1 MQRRFSEEFK
11 RAAVARVQ
19 SGESQ
24 LSVARHLG
32 ISSKTLNRWCVT
44 ARRAMPAEE
53 LSAMDEITRLRKLLR
68 QRDAEIDLKKSGGV
82 LRQNAVEKYA
92 YLERCYGSAQIGRRS
107 CLPIWRACE
116 MLNISASGF
125 YEWRHCDKAHRF
137 WIVETDDFIVQ
148 SLKAV
153 IKNSCGGHIP
163 GVLVCY
169 HYLREQELSI
179 DLTLAPAHA

>member
-53 LSAMDEITRLRKLLR
+53 LSAMDEIARLRKLLR
-68 QRDAEIDLKKSGGV
+68 QREAEIDFLKKQRRTSPKCRKEV
-82 LRQNAVEKYA
+82 HAN
-92 YLERCYGSAQIGRRS
+92 GS
-107 CLPIWRACE
+107 
-116 MLNISASGF
+116 
-125 YEWRHCDKAHRF
+125 H
-137 WIVETDDFIVQ
+137 
-148 SLKAV
+148 LKACSMCFNRV
-153 IKNSCGGHIP
+153 
-163 GVLVCY
+163 
-169 HYLREQELSI
+169 
-179 DLTLAPAHA
+179 

>member
-1 MQRRFSEEFK
+1 MQSCFSEEFK

-19 SGESQ
+19 NGESQ

-44 ARRAMPAEE
+44 ARRAMHAEQCPQK
-53 LSAMDEITRLRKLLR
+53 SYLRWMKLLDYANCFGNVK
-68 QRDAEIDLKKSGGV
+68 QRLILKKSRGV
-82 LRQNAVEKYA
+82 LRQNAVKKYA
-92 YLERCYGSAQIGRRS
+92 YLERCYGSAQIGRQS
-107 CLPIWRACE
+107 CLPIRRACE
-116 MLNISASGF
+116 MLNISVSGF

-137 WIVETDDFIVQ
+137 RIVETDDFIVQ
-148 SLKAV
+148 TLKAI

-169 HYLREQELSI
+169 HYLR
-179 DLTLAPAHA
+179 